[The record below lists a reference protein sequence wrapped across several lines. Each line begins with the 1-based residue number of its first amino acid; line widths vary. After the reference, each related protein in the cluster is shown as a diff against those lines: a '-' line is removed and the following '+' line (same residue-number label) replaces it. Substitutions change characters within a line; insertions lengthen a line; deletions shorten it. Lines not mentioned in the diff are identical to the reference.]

1 MLLNLCTAVFDAN
14 CKSVS
19 FTSSPFIVPND
30 PPKTDVKEDVPK
42 KTKGSAQAAITINS
56 LGPVK
61 KFLSDSIIVVT
72 L

>member
-1 MLLNLCTAVFDAN
+1 MFDAA
-14 CKSVS
+14 CISASVI
-19 FTSSPFIVPND
+19 FSPLIEPKDGWNVDPSEEVPR
-30 PPKTDVKEDVPK
+30 
-42 KTKGSAQAAITINS
+42 KTKGSAHAAITINN